1 MLKLNKEDLTIKE
14 YNSLYP
20 TYGLLDGVNFL
31 QIDYYKCDNGEIWEV
46 SYCTDG
52 SLNKRMNELEKFQ
65 RKMQLMRSFGF

>member
-1 MLKLNKEDLTIKE
+1 MLKLKREDLTIKE

-20 TYGLLDGVNFL
+20 TYGLLDDVNFSTL
-31 QIDYYKCDNGEIWEV
+31 DYYKTDSGEIWEV
-46 SYCTDG
+46 GYCTDG